1 MRVCEIIFIA
11 ICVSPALYMFAQI
24 SASNRLDREALE
36 KELG

>member
-1 MRVCEIIFIA
+1 MMICEIIFIT

-24 SASNRLDREALE
+24 SASNRLDREAIE